1 MLRYFLFSLLA
12 LAGLVAEAAP
22 SRAQVFVRAPFVR
35 VVVGPGVYAR
45 APFVTYSNI
54 WTPPVVVEPTPQA
67 VEVLPSPQEMP
78 EKSAPPAKVGKA
90 MSLSEFAKS
99 FQPRGGMH
107 DVLLINPL
115 TQAAT
120 PVRFSLP
127 EGTPRRVIVDPQ
139 GVEFGYGLRHFVRIH
154 FNADGVVVT

>member
-1 MLRYFLFSLLA
+1 M
-12 LAGLVAEAAP
+12 
-22 SRAQVFVRAPFVR
+22 RAPFVR
-35 VVVGPGVYAR
+35 VVVGPGVYVR
-45 APFVTYSNI
+45 APFVSYSNM
-54 WTPPVVVEPTPQA
+54 WTPPVVVEPPSQA
-67 VEVLPSPQEMP
+67 VESLPAPRVLP
-78 EKSAPPAKVGKA
+78 EKPAPPAKVGKA
-90 MSLSEFAKS
+90 MSLNEFAKS

-154 FNADGVVVT
+154 FNADGVVATSR